1 MVVDSPSPSGKVLS
15 TASTALLRQEGHCRQ
30 RRQSFSARK
39 SVVDSDDS
47 PFPAGEALS
56 TPTTVLFRRESGC
69 RREKTETSKKEY
81 DKKQGTKR

>member
-15 TASTALLRQEGHCRQ
+15 TASTALLRQEKHCRQ

-56 TPTTVLFRRESGC
+56 TATTGRFLPESGC
-69 RREKTETSKKEY
+69 RREKTETNKKEY